1 MEHTEKTLAV
11 VGLGYVGLPLAVQA
25 AQKGY
30 TVTGIDI
37 NEPLLRLIE
46 KRKSPY
52 ASDTRN
58 RTTGK
63 NVVVLPVARSCGRKD
78 ISHD

>member
-1 MEHTEKTLAV
+1 
-11 VGLGYVGLPLAVQA
+11 
-25 AQKGY
+25 
-30 TVTGIDI
+30 VTGIDI

-58 RTTGK
+58 RATGK